1 MSLSTIR
8 IGYFADGP
16 WSHRALD
23 LLVSDPDLDVS
34 FICARFSS
42 PDQYLREKAS
52 ELGIKFYI
60 SEDVN
65 ADSFLSAI
73 SIHEC
78 DIFVSM
84 SFDQILR
91 ERFYS
96 FPRLGTINCHAGK
109 LPFYRGRNIL
119 NWALINDEKEFG
131 ITVHYIDEGVDTGDI
146 VLQRTYSISDSDDYG
161 SLLATAYRECPLVL
175 HEAIQLIKSDKASR
189 LSQKSFHPCGSVFSQ
204 RKQGDE
210 IIDWSWTSREVFN
223 FVRALSHPGPLAQT
237 KLKDKTVHIVKV
249 EFVADAPVYKC
260 IPGAL
265 LAGDGIGFLVKT
277 GDTYVRIVEWISE
290 AKLFAGGRFCK

>member
-1 MSLSTIR
+1 MSCSILR

-16 WSHRALD
+16 WSHRALE
-23 LLVSDPDLDVS
+23 LLVSDPNLEVS
-34 FICARFSS
+34 FICARFLR
-42 PDQYLREKAS
+42 PDQYLREKAD
-52 ELGIKFYI
+52 ELGIQFYV

-65 ADSFLSAI
+65 SDKFLSKI
-73 SIHEC
+73 SIHKC

-91 ERFYS
+91 KHFFS

-131 ITVHYIDEGVDTGDI
+131 ITVHYIDDGIDTGDI
-146 VLQRTYSISDSDDYG
+146 VLQRAYPISDSDDYG
-161 SLLATAYRECPLVL
+161 SLLNTAYRECPLVL
-175 HEAIQLIKSDKASR
+175 HEAIQMIRSDNAPR
-189 LSQKSFHPCGSVFSQ
+189 VSQKSLHPCGSIFSQ
-204 RKQGDE
+204 RKPGDE
-210 IIDWSWTSREVFN
+210 LIDWSWTSREIFN

-237 KLKDKTVHIVKV
+237 KLKGNMVYVVKV
-249 EFVADAPVYKC
+249 ELVADAPRYKC

-265 LAGDGIGFLVKT
+265 LAKDEIGFLVKT
-277 GDTYVRIVEWISE
+277 GDTYVRVVDWISE
-290 AKLFAGGRFCK
+290 AKLFAGGRFF